1 MWRKVEALNRSYLKT
16 GVAVLLATALSVWG
30 IGEIPIHKMP
40 FSAFWNNIA
49 IRTISSL
56 FWVLLIKIFY
66 PGALARFTFRLDRKR
81 LLIGLGI
88 VAFLMV
94 PRNLSH
100 DLFNASLLQ
109 ILEGFLFALFIGI
122 DEDLFSRGLIFAAI
136 EKHGVGIAAGIS
148 SIHFGLLHVGN
159 AIWGGQSF
167 AYTSGQIVTA
177 AAFGYLCCGLML
189 YTGSI
194 WVPVLFHGLSDLP
207 MQFLT
212 KAQYVGEVTGRTDWV
227 GVAVESIIFI
237 GGGWALIQASDHGN
251 KEKLHRV
258 MKKFGLLEEE

>member
-1 MWRKVEALNRSYLKT
+1 MWRKVEALNRSYFKT
-16 GVAVLLATALSVWG
+16 AIAVLLATALSVWG
-30 IGEIPIHKMP
+30 IGNIPVHKLL
-40 FSAFWNNIA
+40 FSSYWNNIA
-49 IRTISSL
+49 IRAASSL
-56 FWVLLIKIFY
+56 LWVILIKIFY
-66 PGALARFTFRLDRKR
+66 PGALSRFTFRLDRKR

-94 PRNLSH
+94 PRNFSHGLLS
-100 DLFNASLLQ
+100 ASLSQ
-109 ILEGFLFALFIGI
+109 ILEGFIFALFIGI
-122 DEDLFSRGLIFAAI
+122 EEDLFSRGLIFAAI
-136 EKHGVGIAAGIS
+136 EKYGVGIAASIS

-167 AYTSGQIVTA
+167 AYTSGQMVTA
-177 AAFGYLCCGLML
+177 VAFGYLCCGLML

-212 KAQYVGEVTGRTDWV
+212 KAQYIGEVTGRTDWV

-237 GGGWALIQASDHGN
+237 GAGWVLIQASDRGN

-258 MKKFGLLEEE
+258 MKKFGLTEE